1 MRLTATARLAVNED
15 GTVTI
20 VVKNFAVSLDK
31 RERLS
36 LWKSCG
42 NPVEKLWKTSEPG
55 CNPDADPLSNRNA
68 RVSPEIPVHPVHPVH
83 NGPVDHGQLDQDQEP
98 AVPAGTLDEQAEWI
112 IVRTL
117 EQAEQRSAG
126 AMSHDDLRDGVYT
139 LAVRHFSSNTDV
151 LNAILQRVWNAPF
164 WKQTRGVVV
173 TPTTVWKQKP

>member
-98 AVPAGTLDEQAEWI
+98 AVPAGTLDEQALWCVERVLW
-112 IVRTL
+112 
-117 EQAEQRSAG
+117 QKAG
-126 AMSHDDLRDGVYT
+126 PVTHDDLRDGAYA
-139 LAVRHFSSNTDV
+139 LAVQQFVNTDD
-151 LNAILQRVWNAPF
+151 LNEVLQRVWNLAF
-164 WKQTRGVVV
+164 WQNQRGLRV
-173 TPTTVWKQKP
+173 TATHVSLVTA